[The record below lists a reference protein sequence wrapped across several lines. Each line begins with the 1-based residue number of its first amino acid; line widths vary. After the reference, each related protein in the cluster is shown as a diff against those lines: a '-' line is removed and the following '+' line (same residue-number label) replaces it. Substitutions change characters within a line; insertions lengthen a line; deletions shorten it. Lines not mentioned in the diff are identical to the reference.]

1 MYSPL
6 LHLEIARQR
15 QEEFRREASA
25 YRLAAVRRAN
35 TEEPS
40 GLLRVRDRL
49 RVGRPALQ
57 PSA

>member
-6 LHLEIARQR
+6 LHLDIARQR

-35 TEEPS
+35 TEGPS
-40 GLLRVRDRL
+40 GFLRVRNRL
-49 RVGRPALQ
+49 QLGRPALQ